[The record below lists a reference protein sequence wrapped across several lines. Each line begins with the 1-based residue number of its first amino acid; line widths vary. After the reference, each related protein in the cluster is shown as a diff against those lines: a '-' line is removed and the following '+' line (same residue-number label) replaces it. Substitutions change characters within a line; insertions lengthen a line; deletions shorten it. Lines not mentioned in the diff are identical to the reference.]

1 MEICTECREFWT
13 WISGQVFW
21 SVYLLFI
28 PSSHMQYLRIWLYF
42 VWFLNLF
49 CIFLWCVCVCMHTQ
63 ECVYACGEGR
73 GQSGF
78 FLNCSL
84 VFLLGDR
91 ALTEPGEQWFNK
103 PSWQVSI
110 RWPPVWPHSAWVAG
124 SCLHV
129 ELLHGCSTSELGPQ
143 ACTTGTH
150 WLNHLPGQHDHVPR
164 EALYKDKL
172 IE

>member
-1 MEICTECREFWT
+1 MQGVLDMNIRASVLVHVSSFYPFQPRAVPRDMTVLCL
-13 WISGQVFW
+13 VFK
-21 SVYLLFI
+21 LFLHI
-28 PSSHMQYLRIWLYF
+28 F
-42 VWFLNLF
+42 V
-49 CIFLWCVCVCMHTQ
+49 VCLCMHTQ
-63 ECVYACGEGR
+63 ECVYARGEGR

-91 ALTEPGEQWFNK
+91 ARTKPGKQWFDK

-110 RWPPVWPHSAWVAG
+110 RWPPVWPHSAGVAG

-129 ELLHGCSTSELGPQ
+129 ELLHGCSTSEPGPQ

-150 WLNHLPGQHDHVPR
+150 WLNHLPGQHDRVPR
-164 EALYKDKL
+164 EGLYKDKL
-172 IE
+172 IEWKWSA